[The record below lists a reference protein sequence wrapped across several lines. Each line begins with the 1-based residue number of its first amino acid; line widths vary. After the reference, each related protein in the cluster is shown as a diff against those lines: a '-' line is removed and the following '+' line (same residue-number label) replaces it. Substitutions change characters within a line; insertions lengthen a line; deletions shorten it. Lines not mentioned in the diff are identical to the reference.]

1 MSSGLVEPITE
12 AGRRELFLIYN
23 NPKLKI
29 IRLEPAMNE
38 IAEYEGVQ
46 GRICK
51 LLGQGIEAHRVA
63 SAVGVDASYIS
74 QLLSDDA
81 FKERVQELKL
91 ANLTES
97 TERDRRYDKLED
109 KLLAKIEQDV
119 DNNPL
124 AFKSTTEKVRN
135 LVAINGLKRRGAN
148 GDNMVNTV
156 NNTVV
161 QLMLPTQLM
170 QRYIKDVNNQI
181 VQAGDKN
188 LLTMQ
193 SSQLEVISNEHVEQS
208 ISKNKQAGISFYE

>member
-1 MSSGLVEPITE
+1 MSAVMIESQE
-12 AGRRELFLIYN
+12 F
-23 NPKLKI
+23 
-29 IRLEPAMNE
+29 
-38 IAEYEGVQ
+38 EGVQ

-81 FKERVQELKL
+81 FKERVQELRL
-91 ANLTES
+91 SNLTES

-109 KLLAKIEQDV
+109 KLLAKIENDV

-135 LVAINGLKRRGAN
+135 LVAINGLKRRGA
-148 GDNMVNTV
+148 GADNVVNTV

-170 QRYIKDVNNQI
+170 QRFIKDTNNQI

-193 SSQLEVISNEHVEQS
+193 SSQLEVISNEHLNHEREQHKS
-208 ISKNKQAGISFYE
+208 KQAGISFYE

>member
-1 MSSGLVEPITE
+1 
-12 AGRRELFLIYN
+12 
-23 NPKLKI
+23 
-29 IRLEPAMNE
+29 MNE

-193 SSQLEVISNEHVEQS
+193 SSQLEVISNEHTEQS

>member
-1 MSSGLVEPITE
+1 
-12 AGRRELFLIYN
+12 
-23 NPKLKI
+23 
-29 IRLEPAMNE
+29 MNE
-38 IAEYEGVQ
+38 IAEYEGIQ

>member
-1 MSSGLVEPITE
+1 M
-12 AGRRELFLIYN
+12 N
-23 NPKLKI
+23 Q
-29 IRLEPAMNE
+29 PATQTPE
-38 IAEYEGVQ
+38 FEGVQ

-63 SAVGVDASYIS
+63 SAIGCDPSYIS

-81 FKERVQELKL
+81 FKAAVQEYKL
-91 ANLTES
+91 ANLTEA
-97 TERDRRYDKLED
+97 TARDKRYDAIED
-109 KLLAKIEQDV
+109 KLLGKIESDI

-124 AFKSTTEKVRN
+124 AFKTTTEKVRN

-148 GDNMVNTV
+148 GDNNITTV
-156 NNTVV
+156 NQTVV

-170 QRYIKDVNNQI
+170 QRYVKDINNQI

-193 SSQLEVISNEHVEQS
+193 SSQLEVISNEHSDDPTQKLNHS
-208 ISKNKQAGISFYE
+208 SHRSNKIAYYE